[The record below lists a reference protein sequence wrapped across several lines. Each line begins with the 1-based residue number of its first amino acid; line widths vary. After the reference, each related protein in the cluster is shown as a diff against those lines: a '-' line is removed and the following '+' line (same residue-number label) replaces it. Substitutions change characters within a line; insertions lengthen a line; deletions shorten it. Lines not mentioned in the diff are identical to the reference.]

1 MELNEDNFN
10 LLVQSVSELSSVIG
24 ENQIETKSI
33 SLLFLQMNYGMHSFE
48 KILTSFSRYVSDES
62 LVEIK
67 YGDLTNI
74 IDSYIS
80 NEKLVT
86 PLVKYQIINGF
97 ANNYVPELKPIV
109 EELQSNVGLIINEN
123 FES

>member
-48 KILTSFSRYVSDES
+48 KFL
-62 LVEIK
+62 
-67 YGDLTNI
+67 
-74 IDSYIS
+74 
-80 NEKLVT
+80 
-86 PLVKYQIINGF
+86 
-97 ANNYVPELKPIV
+97 LKICI
-109 EELQSNVGLIINEN
+109 G
-123 FES
+123 

>member
-97 ANNYVPELKPIV
+97 ANNYVSELKPIV

>member
-48 KILTSFSRYVSDES
+48 KFYFILK
-62 LVEIK
+62 ICI
-67 YGDLTNI
+67 G
-74 IDSYIS
+74 
-80 NEKLVT
+80 
-86 PLVKYQIINGF
+86 
-97 ANNYVPELKPIV
+97 
-109 EELQSNVGLIINEN
+109 
-123 FES
+123 

>member
-48 KILTSFSRYVSDES
+48 KILLHSQDMYRMNH
-62 LVEIK
+62 L
-67 YGDLTNI
+67 L
-74 IDSYIS
+74 
-80 NEKLVT
+80 KLSMV
-86 PLVKYQIINGF
+86 I
-97 ANNYVPELKPIV
+97 
-109 EELQSNVGLIINEN
+109 
-123 FES
+123 

>member
-80 NEKLVT
+80 KIGRAHV
-86 PLVKYQIINGF
+86 
-97 ANNYVPELKPIV
+97 
-109 EELQSNVGLIINEN
+109 
-123 FES
+123 

>member
-97 ANNYVPELKPIV
+97 ANNYVPELEPIV

>member
-80 NEKLVT
+80 NE
-86 PLVKYQIINGF
+86 N
-97 ANNYVPELKPIV
+97 
-109 EELQSNVGLIINEN
+109 
-123 FES
+123 

>member
-1 MELNEDNFN
+1 
-10 LLVQSVSELSSVIG
+10 
-24 ENQIETKSI
+24 
-33 SLLFLQMNYGMHSFE
+33 MNYGMHSFE